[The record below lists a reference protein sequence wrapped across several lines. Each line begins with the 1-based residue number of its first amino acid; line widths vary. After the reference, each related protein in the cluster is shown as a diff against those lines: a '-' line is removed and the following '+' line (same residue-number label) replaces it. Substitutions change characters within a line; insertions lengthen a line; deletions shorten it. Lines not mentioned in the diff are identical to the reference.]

1 MLIENINIAWGEQD
15 NIMADQA
22 YTDYIAQGKR
32 PLAGQ
37 SLTRDAGTPASYEKA
52 PEYSNVHEATE
63 YLFLSVIEEKSY
75 VPLLQAVASRTP
87 IMDLCQLILFD
98 GFQRGKWN
106 PDLML
111 MLVEPLAYIIIA
123 LAERADIDVVIYRG
137 EDEDAEDEEEIFG
150 VEMESKRSEKLKK
163 AAQSGNIP
171 TGAVPQKIMEQIEE
185 LPEIPAESLL
195 ASPVAPEEEE
205 ATTQQ
210 PSLMAPPSLLQS

>member
-87 IMDLCQLILFD
+87 IM
-98 GFQRGKWN
+98 
-106 PDLML
+106 
-111 MLVEPLAYIIIA
+111 
-123 LAERADIDVVIYRG
+123 
-137 EDEDAEDEEEIFG
+137 EDAEDEEEIFG

>member
-1 MLIENINIAWGEQD
+1 
-15 NIMADQA
+15 MADQA

-37 SLTRDAGTPASYEKA
+37 SLTRDADTPASYEKA

-75 VPLLQAVASRTP
+75 VPLLQAVAARTP

-111 MLVEPLAYIIIA
+111 MLLEPLAYIIIA
-123 LAERADIDVVIYRG
+123 LAERTDIDVVIYRG

-150 VEMESKRSEKLKK
+150 VEMESKRSENLKK
-163 AAQSGNIP
+163 AAQSGKIP
-171 TGAVPQKIMEQIEE
+171 TGAVSQKIMKKIEE
-185 LPEIPAESLL
+185 LPEVPAESLL
-195 ASPVAPEEEE
+195 APPVAPEEEE
-205 ATTQQ
+205 EADAQQ
-210 PSLMAPPSLLQS
+210 PSLMAPPSLLQA

>member
-1 MLIENINIAWGEQD
+1 
-15 NIMADQA
+15 MADQA

-37 SLTRDAGTPASYEKA
+37 SLTRDADTPASYEKA

-75 VPLLQAVASRTP
+75 VPLLQAVAARTP

-111 MLVEPLAYIIIA
+111 MLLEPLAYIIIA
-123 LAERADIDVVIYRG
+123 LAERTDIDVVIYRG

-150 VEMESKRSEKLKK
+150 VEMESKRSENLKK
-163 AAQSGNIP
+163 AAQSGKIP
-171 TGAVPQKIMEQIEE
+171 TGAVSQKIMKKIEE
-185 LPEIPAESLL
+185 LPEVPAESLL
-195 ASPVAPEEEE
+195 APPVASEQEEE
-205 ATTQQ
+205 ADAQQ
-210 PSLMAPPSLLQS
+210 PSLMAPPSLLQA